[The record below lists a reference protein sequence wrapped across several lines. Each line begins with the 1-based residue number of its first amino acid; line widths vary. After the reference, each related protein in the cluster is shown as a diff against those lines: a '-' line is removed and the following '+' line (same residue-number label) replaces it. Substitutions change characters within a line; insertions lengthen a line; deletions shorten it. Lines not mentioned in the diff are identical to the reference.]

1 MRNKLGIL
9 TGVLSAAAVAMLVV
23 FPVPSGAAEVKT
35 PLISVT
41 PDGKKITFKGAD
53 GSTVKSKVSGSRTK
67 IKIGGSDSDR
77 KKLKAGMTCDITY
90 KMDGKKNEPSMLNCM

>member
-1 MRNKLGIL
+1 MQNKLGIL
-9 TGVLSAAAVAMLVV
+9 KGVMSAAAVAILVF
-23 FPVPSGAAEVKT
+23 FPVPSGADQVKT
-35 PLISVT
+35 QLISVT

-53 GSTVKSKVSGSRTK
+53 GSAVKSKVSGSRTK

-77 KKLKAGMTCDITY
+77 KNLKAGMNCDITY